1 MLKLI
6 SLIGLVVIFGACN
19 SGGEVYKRQPTDTIR
34 TLAIYKTNEPRYDI
48 LFRVGKDSL
57 IFVDVDS
64 TVKKKSLSRWFD
76 YYYPVVKIR
85 LDSLGKP
92 ILDSLGKNTF
102 YTSYDP
108 LPKENIIKDFNI
120 NIDSLV
126 KIHSPQK

>member
-1 MLKLI
+1 MKYFLF
-6 SLIGLVVIFGACN
+6 LVLLGGMVSCN

-76 YYYPVVKIR
+76 YYYPVPKLIV
-85 LDSLGKP
+85 DSTNKP
-92 ILDSLGKNTF
+92 ILDSAGNKRYF
-102 YTSYDP
+102 TSYDF
-108 LPKENIIKDFNI
+108 LPKENLIKDFNI
-120 NIDSLV
+120 NIDSLL
-126 KIHSPQK
+126 KIHSSQK